1 LSYVALLILYY
12 LCFGIEID
20 SFVYVCVSPGVKH
33 VVVED
38 IAKDEVKVV
47 GTMDMDVAAMFMY
60 LTRKLSEKV
69 ESVAVVSGKKGDK
82 DNGGSR
88 DREEMQK
95 DEAAA
100 AGVEHS
106 DKGKGIEVA
115 VESIPPGK
123 KDDGKDKIGS
133 GDGDG
138 EQEQKGKAAAAGVE
152 HNDKWKATV
161 INYYNDKWKA
171 EVSYATAGSYYH
183 HQGAGAGSYYQHP
196 NPQPGSYHPQ
206 YEYVPPPQMFSDENP
221 NACSVM

>member
-1 LSYVALLILYY
+1 
-12 LCFGIEID
+12 
-20 SFVYVCVSPGVKH
+20 

-60 LTRKLSEKV
+60 LTRKLKEKV

-88 DREEMQK
+88 DPEEMQK

-138 EQEQKGKAAAAGVE
+138 DSEQEQKGKAAAAGVE

-183 HQGAGAGSYYQHP
+183 HQGAGAGSYY
-196 NPQPGSYHPQ
+196 PQTQ